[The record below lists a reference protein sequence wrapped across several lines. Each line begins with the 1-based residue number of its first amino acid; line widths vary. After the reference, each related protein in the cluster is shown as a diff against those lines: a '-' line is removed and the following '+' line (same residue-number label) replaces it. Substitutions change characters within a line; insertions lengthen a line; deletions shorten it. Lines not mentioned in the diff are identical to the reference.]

1 MKTWHV
7 IIKQDEKEPF
17 DINCPKGEE
26 KIIIP
31 TVSYSSNAMAV
42 NTRYVFEHLKQNPEI
57 IPSSNIYDLLCIAL
71 GIYTADQIISRNGGY
86 QGWSRHFKVYLPVTS
101 INEWVAF
108 KEDFENILSFLSGD
122 KWEVYFRVITS
133 NYKPEYSKRV
143 NKKGIQ
149 VVSLFSGGLDSY
161 IAAINILESKNKAA
175 FISHYKGGQESKVQV
190 KMHDVLKKHYGKDS
204 FEEYQFYVQPNQ
216 QHALAQKENTS
227 RARSFLFLCLG
238 ITIANGYGDNI
249 DLIIPENGLISLN
262 VPLTGTRLSSHSTRT
277 THPYYLTGFS
287 KLLNQLGI
295 KNKLY
300 NPYQFLTKGEM
311 MIHCKNQ
318 VLLKKSYKD
327 TLSCSHPDNSRFNG
341 KPPGMHC
348 GYCVPCIIRQA
359 SEKKS
364 KLLLTEYDW
373 NIKTNPPEQTSGT
386 GSDLRAF
393 KIALERLKDKKDHTI
408 LMNIMSAGPLPF
420 IDKEDLENYVNIYK
434 RGMKEVKDF
443 IN

>member
-1 MKTWHV
+1 MKTWHI
-7 IIKQDEKEPF
+7 IIKQDEKESF
-17 DINCPKGEE
+17 DVNCPKGEE
-26 KIIIP
+26 KITIP
-31 TVSYSSNAMAV
+31 TVSYDNDTMAV
-42 NTRYVFEHLKQNPEI
+42 NTRYVFEHLKNNPEI
-57 IPSSNIYDLLCIAL
+57 IPLSNTYDLLCIAL
-71 GIYTADQIISRNGGY
+71 GIYTADQIISRNDGY

-101 INEWVAF
+101 IDEWTPF
-108 KEDFENILSFLSGD
+108 RENFQNLLSFLSGD
-122 KWEVYFRVITS
+122 KWEVFFRTVITS
-133 NYKPEYSKRV
+133 YKPEYSKRV

-161 IAAINILESKNKAA
+161 ISAIDLLETNKKAA

-190 KMHDVLKKHYGKDS
+190 KMHDVLKRQYGKDS
-204 FEEYQFYVQPNQ
+204 FEEFQFYVQPNQ
-216 QHALAQKENTS
+216 KHKQAQKENTS

-238 ITIANGYGDNI
+238 TTIANGYGDGI

-277 THPYYLTGFS
+277 THPYYLTEFS
-287 KLLNQLGI
+287 SLLNQLGI
-295 KNKLY
+295 KNKLH

-311 MIHCKNQ
+311 MIQCKNQ

-327 TLSCSHPDNSRFNG
+327 TLSCSHPDNSRFNS

-364 KLLLTEYDW
+364 KLSLTEYDW
-373 NIKTNPPEQTSGT
+373 NIKTKPPEQTSGT

-393 KIALERLKDKKDHTI
+393 KIALERLKDKKDYSI
-408 LMNIMSAGPLPF
+408 LMSIMSVGPLPF
-420 IDKEDLENYVNIYK
+420 IDKQELDNYVAIYK

-443 IN
+443 LN